1 MRAMLLNTGGFLN
14 TVGFVAAGIVAVA
27 SASAQTAPASAP
39 PPAAPPAASPVT
51 TYIHAGKLLDR
62 PGQPPRDKATVIIRD
77 GKVAEVRDGF
87 AAPEAGATLIDL
99 KDRFVLPGM
108 IDMHVHLW
116 GIAGEPLKAR
126 LGELTRDRFD
136 DMVEAQKN
144 ARADLLAGF
153 TTVRDLGGDPRGIR
167 ALRDAIAAGEIEG
180 PTIVNAGQ
188 MVSVTGG
195 HGDGGNGLAE
205 EFADAV
211 HAHQINTCDG
221 PDDCRRAVRAQ
232 IGLGAQV
239 IKFAATG
246 GVLSNVAGGLGR
258 QMTPE
263 EMKAIIDTAHSFG
276 RKVAAHSHAAE
287 GTKAALAAGVDTIDH
302 GSFLDD
308 EAVAL
313 FKTKNAWL
321 VPTMIAP
328 VAALA
333 QARAGQLPPA
343 TIPKAEAAGAAMLAS
358 HKRAI
363 AAGVKIAFGTD
374 TGVSKHGEN
383 AREFALMV
391 GAGMTPA
398 GAIRAATI
406 DAAEALGRKDQIGSL
421 EPGKAADIIAVAG
434 DPLNDV
440 TRMESV
446 DFVMRGGATVKLGG
460 KHQAFPAN

>member
-1 MRAMLLNTGGFLN
+1 MRAMLLN
-14 TVGFVAAGIVAVA
+14 TVGFVAAGIVAVT
-27 SASAQTAPASAP
+27 SASAQTAPAS
-39 PPAAPPAASPVT
+39 AASPVT

-77 GKVAEVRDGF
+77 GKVVEVRDGF

-167 ALRDAIAAGEIEG
+167 ALRDAIAAGDIEG
-180 PTIVNAGQ
+180 PTIINAGQ

-398 GAIRAATI
+398 AAIRAATI

-434 DPLNDV
+434 DPLSDV
-440 TRMESV
+440 TRLESV